1 MRVLPLS
8 VADARR
14 PVAVPRHD
22 PREAVARALSRC
34 VERERVLL
42 ALILFERLTP
52 AEAAR
57 ALDVPAARIERAY
70 AALLA
75 ELRRSLGECGLRPR
89 DHSRSSGRSEGRV
102 PSPRPVTPTAP
113 LRRAS

>member
-1 MRVLPLS
+1 MRVLPLP

-22 PREAVARALSRC
+22 PREAVARALSCC

-52 AEAAR
+52 VEAAR
-57 ALDVPAARIERAY
+57 ALDVPAARIERSY
-70 AALLA
+70 AALLV
-75 ELRRSLGECGLRPR
+75 ELRRSLGECGLRPLDR
-89 DHSRSSGRSEGRV
+89 SRSTDRTEGRA
-102 PSPRPVTPTAP
+102 SLPRPVAAAAP